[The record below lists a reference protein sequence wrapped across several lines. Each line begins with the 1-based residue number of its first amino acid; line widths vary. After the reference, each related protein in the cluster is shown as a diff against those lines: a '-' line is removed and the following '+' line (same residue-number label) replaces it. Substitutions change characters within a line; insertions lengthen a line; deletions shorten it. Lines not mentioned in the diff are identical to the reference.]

1 MAQDIIHNSN
11 FNVTNEYSFI
21 IVDGYIIGITPF
33 GYSNNNQ
40 NLNDFINNY
49 IEYQNDGNM
58 PDINESEDYKG
69 YSYIDCNIDYAI
81 GLNQESMMNDS
92 NFGKPSSIDNLYN
105 GGDDS
110 GTIK

>member
-1 MAQDIIHNSN
+1 MAQDIIHNDN

-21 IVDGYIIGITPF
+21 IVDGYIIGITSF

-40 NLNDFINNY
+40 NLNDFINDY

-58 PDINESEDYKG
+58 PNTNESDYEG
-69 YSYIDCNIDYAI
+69 YSYIDYNIDYAI
-81 GLNQESMMNDS
+81 GLNKESMMNDS

-105 GGDDS
+105 SGDNS
-110 GTIK
+110 SIAK